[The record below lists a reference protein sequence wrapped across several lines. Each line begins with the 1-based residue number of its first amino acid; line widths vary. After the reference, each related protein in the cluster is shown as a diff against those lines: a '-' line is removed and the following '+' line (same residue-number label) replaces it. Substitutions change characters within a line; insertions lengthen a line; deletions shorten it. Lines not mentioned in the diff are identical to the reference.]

1 MSLMKYCWMLEDA
14 RVIAFT
20 VTELLRE
27 NQQVNQEIT
36 NGYEGHYTTG
46 CVPDYPFGKLY
57 I

>member
-1 MSLMKYCWMLEDA
+1 MSLMKYCYMLENA